1 MGEKQFVGVYLDNDL
16 YDRLH
21 FACQRRGITKSE
33 ALRQAIELWLKQGKG
48 EEGKEEPG
56 SERRGFTITWA

>member
-21 FACQRRGITKSE
+21 FACERRGITKSE
-33 ALRQAIELWLKQGKG
+33 ALREAIELWLKQ
-48 EEGKEEPG
+48 EGGRGEPG
-56 SERRGFTITWA
+56 SSERRGFTVRWA

>member
-21 FACQRRGITKSE
+21 FACERRGITKSE
-33 ALRQAIELWLKQGKG
+33 ALRQAIELWLKQ
-48 EEGKEEPG
+48 EEGRGEPG
-56 SERRGFTITWA
+56 SEAGRPFTITWA

>member
-33 ALRQAIELWLKQGKG
+33 ALRRAIRLWLEQERGR
-48 EEGKEEPG
+48 EGRGEPG
-56 SERRGFTITWA
+56 SERRFTITWA